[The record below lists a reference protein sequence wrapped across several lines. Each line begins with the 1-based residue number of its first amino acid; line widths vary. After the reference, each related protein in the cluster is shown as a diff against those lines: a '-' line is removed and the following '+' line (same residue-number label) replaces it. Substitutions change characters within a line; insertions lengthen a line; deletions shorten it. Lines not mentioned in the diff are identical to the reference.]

1 MRVRDRGNG
10 WNAVALRAVQV
21 LRCFMWGPFRL
32 RTVVCR
38 ETLELWCAV

>member
-21 LRCFMWGPFRL
+21 LRCFMWAPF
-32 RTVVCR
+32 
-38 ETLELWCAV
+38 ELWCAVKRSNCVVPCKV